1 MLPNF
6 AFQTIS
12 GSIIVDVPELP
23 QLKKAAFM
31 IAAETFLLT
40 LFQFRVLHT
49 PDATE
54 VLSGARGLK
63 NDGPAKN

>member
-1 MLPNF
+1 M
-6 AFQTIS
+6 
-12 GSIIVDVPELP
+12 DVPELP

-31 IAAETFLLT
+31 IAAETSLLI
-40 LFQFRVLHT
+40 LFQDRVLHT